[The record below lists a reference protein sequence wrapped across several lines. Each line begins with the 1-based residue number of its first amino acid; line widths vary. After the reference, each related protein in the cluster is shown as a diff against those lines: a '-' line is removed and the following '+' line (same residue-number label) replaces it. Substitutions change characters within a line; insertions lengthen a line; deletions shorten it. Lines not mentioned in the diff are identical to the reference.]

1 MFETEADI
9 AWLQELI
16 DRSHVGASR
25 QMRDILTP
33 ERRLNAR
40 QVVAYLQGTKHL
52 ALATVTARGEPRV
65 SPVDGVFLWG
75 RFTFGSTADSARM
88 THLRRRPAVSATH
101 FIGDVIAIT
110 VHGRA
115 TLLPRGNPDGEAI
128 AAEWTKI
135 YHLSP
140 WEMGANVILA
150 RIEPDRLYT
159 FAQDPSKY
167 PE

>member
-1 MFETEADI
+1 MFETEAEI
-9 AWLQELI
+9 ARLQELM
-16 DRSHVGASR
+16 DRSHAGGT
-25 QMRDILTP
+25 QQLQEILTP
-33 ERRLNAR
+33 EHRLNAR
-40 QVVAYLQGTKHL
+40 QLVRYLQGTKHL

-101 FIGDVIAIT
+101 FVGDEVAVT

-115 TLLPRGNPDGEAI
+115 TLLERGNSEAEAI
-128 AAEWTKI
+128 AAEWKKL
-135 YHLSP
+135 YDFSP
-140 WEMGANVILA
+140 WDLGDNVILA
-150 RIEPDRLYT
+150 RIEPERLYT

>member
-1 MFETEADI
+1 MFETETDI
-9 AWLQELI
+9 ASLQDLI
-16 DRSHVGASR
+16 DRSHIGATR

-40 QVVAYLQGTKHL
+40 QLVSYLQGTKHL

-101 FIGDVIAIT
+101 FIGDEIAIT

-115 TLLPRGNPDGEAI
+115 TLLPRGNPDAEAV
-128 AAEWTKI
+128 AAEWTKV
-135 YHLSP
+135 YNTSP
-140 WEMGANVILA
+140 WDMGANVILA
-150 RIEPDRLYT
+150 RIEPERLYT